1 MRDIITLPG
10 IGGSDHD
17 HWQSAWE
24 QADAR
29 FTRFQPASW
38 DEPDLDDW
46 IQSLDR
52 AVGAHALP
60 PVLVAHS
67 LACLL
72 VSHWASQ
79 STSQVA
85 GAFLVS
91 VPDPNGRQFP
101 AAAASFRPAPS
112 KPLPF
117 PSLIIASADDPYAT
131 LDFARQRAIEWRSGL
146 VVAGALGHINTSSG
160 LGHWPQG
167 RALLDAF
174 CAGLPTRIKTPLE

>member
-10 IGGSDHD
+10 IGGSDHA
-17 HWQSAWE
+17 HWQTAWE

-46 IQSLDR
+46 MEALER
-52 AVGAHALP
+52 AVGGRGQP

-79 STSQVA
+79 SPSRVA

-91 VPDPNGRQFP
+91 VPDPNGRRFP
-101 AAAASFRPAPS
+101 TAAAPFGSAPCE
-112 KPLPF
+112 PLRF
-117 PSLIIASADDPYAT
+117 PSLIVASTDDPYAT
-131 LDFARQRAIEWRSGL
+131 LDHTRQSALAWQCGL
-146 VVAGALGHINTSSG
+146 VVAGALGHINASSG

-174 CAGLPTRIKTPLE
+174 CAGLPRGAHSP

>member
-1 MRDIITLPG
+1 MRDMITLPG
-10 IGGSDHD
+10 IGDSDNA
-17 HWQSAWE
+17 HWQTAWE

-46 IQSLDR
+46 MQSLER
-52 AVGAHALP
+52 AVSGRGQP

-91 VPDPNGRQFP
+91 VPDPDGRQFP
-101 AAAASFRPAPS
+101 AAA
-112 KPLPF
+112 
-117 PSLIIASADDPYAT
+117 T
-131 LDFARQRAIEWRSGL
+131 LDHTRQRALAWQSGL
-146 VVAGALGHINTSSG
+146 VVAGALGHINASSG

-174 CAGLPTRIKTPLE
+174 CAGLPRGG